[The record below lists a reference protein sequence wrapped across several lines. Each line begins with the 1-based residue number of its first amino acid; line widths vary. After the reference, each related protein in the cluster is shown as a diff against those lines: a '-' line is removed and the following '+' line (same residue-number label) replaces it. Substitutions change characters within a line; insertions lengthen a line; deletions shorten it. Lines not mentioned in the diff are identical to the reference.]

1 MKGAEEKEDAL
12 TLGSAFKSSLAFA
25 AALVASPLHKVA
37 HQVLHFILL
46 ILIVWLLRG
55 GIIVMELLFCY
66 QQKVVYNLMDL
77 PVEHGIGN
85 AHWDVEALQVSLF
98 GIGGFEHLFQVF
110 HR

>member
-1 MKGAEEKEDAL
+1 MNNIML
-12 TLGSAFKSSLAFA
+12 S
-25 AALVASPLHKVA
+25 
-37 HQVLHFILL
+37 
-46 ILIVWLLRG
+46 
-55 GIIVMELLFCY
+55 C

-98 GIGGFEHLFQVF
+98 GLGGFEHLFQVF